1 MEWQVVVALVVAVPI
16 ILIPVAL
23 VWYLNMGGIYRA
35 FQEARQ
41 RRKAAR
47 ERMVEAISE
56 VDSK

>member
-1 MEWQVVVALVVAVPI
+1 MEWQVVVALVIAVPI

-23 VWYLNMGGIYRA
+23 VWYLNMGGIYRV

-47 ERMVEAISE
+47 ERMVEVTSE
-56 VDSK
+56 TESK